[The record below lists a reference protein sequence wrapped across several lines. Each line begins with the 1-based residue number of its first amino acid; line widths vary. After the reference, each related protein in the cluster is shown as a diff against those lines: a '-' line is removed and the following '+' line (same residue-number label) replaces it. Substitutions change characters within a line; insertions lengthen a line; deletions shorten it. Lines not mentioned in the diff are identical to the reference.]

1 MHHRC
6 HGGGAQSRKRIKK
19 REGRELSE
27 QLYNKAPFCYQNTHA
42 SITHMHTHMTKW
54 PTLLSFSPAKKAHK
68 TEERERKKK
77 VSGGLLTPLPVTL
90 QCRQHHVLGQE
101 VEDNSRSPHHSSPR
115 ERRHNDLSAHQQHFC
130 SGYAARCWHLPRC
143 CTQATACSAC
153 FNDRMA
159 TPAPASSSTR

>member
-6 HGGGAQSRKRIKK
+6 HGGGAQARKRIKK

-68 TEERERKKK
+68 TEEREREKKSIGGAADPTPSHSA
-77 VSGGLLTPLPVTL
+77 VSAAPCLGTRGRGQQSLSPPQFSQRTPPQRPVRTPTALLLGLRGTMLASPTVLHTGDGVQCLL
-90 QCRQHHVLGQE
+90 Q
-101 VEDNSRSPHHSSPR
+101 
-115 ERRHNDLSAHQQHFC
+115 
-130 SGYAARCWHLPRC
+130 
-143 CTQATACSAC
+143 
-153 FNDRMA
+153 
-159 TPAPASSSTR
+159 